1 MESIVKYLEY
11 VKEQLAALVQT
22 QAEPLHQAAKLA
34 AQSYCDGKQFFTFG
48 TGHSH
53 LIAEEIYVRAGGLAF
68 VKGILPGELMLH
80 EKLNKSTYLERLEGY
95 ADILLTLYGV
105 GKGDTILI
113 ISNSGRNSVPV
124 EMALGAKA
132 RGANVIAITS
142 LKHSQKVSSR
152 NKSGKRLFEAAD
164 VVLDNQAAYGDAAF
178 TVPGCSTT
186 TGPISDIMGT
196 TLVQALVV
204 GITEELAKRGIDA
217 PIFYSSN
224 SDNADE
230 HNEKLFR
237 KYFKD

>member
-1 MESIVKYLEY
+1 MQSITKYLDY
-11 VKEQLAALVQT
+11 VKEQLSALTLT
-22 QAEPLHQAAKLA
+22 QAEPLERAAKLA

-53 LIAEEIYVRAGGLAF
+53 MIAEEIYLRAGGLAF

-80 EKLNKSTYLERLEGY
+80 QKLNMSTYLERLEGY
-95 ADILLTLYGV
+95 ADILLNLYGV
-105 GKGDTILI
+105 GAGDTMLI

-124 EMALGAKA
+124 EMAQGAKA

-152 NKSGKRLFEAAD
+152 NKSGKRLFEVAD

-178 TVPGCSTT
+178 TVPGCSTP
-186 TGPISDIMGT
+186 TGPISDIMGI
-196 TLVQALVV
+196 TLAQALVV
-204 GITEELAKRGIDA
+204 GIAEQLAACGIDP
-217 PIFYSSN
+217 PIFRSSN

-230 HNEKLFR
+230 HNDRLLH
-237 KYFKD
+237 KYFRD

>member
-11 VKEQLAALVQT
+11 INEQLVALART
-22 QAEPLHQAAKLA
+22 QAEPLQQAAQLV
-34 AQSYCDGKQFFTFG
+34 AQSYCDGKHFFTFG

-53 LIAEEIYVRAGGLAF
+53 MIAEEIYVRAGGLAF

-95 ADILLTLYGV
+95 ADILLTLYDV
-105 GKGDTILI
+105 GKGDTLLI

-142 LKHSQKVSSR
+142 LRHSKKVSSR

-164 VVLDNQAAYGDAAF
+164 IVLDNQAAYGDAAF
-178 TVPGCSTT
+178 TVPGCSAP

-196 TLVQALVV
+196 ALAQALVV
-204 GITEELAKRGIDA
+204 GIAEELAKRGIDA

-224 SDNADE
+224 ADNCDE

-237 KYFKD
+237 MYCRD

>member
-1 MESIVKYLEY
+1 MEAIAKYLEY
-11 VKEQLAALVQT
+11 IKEQISVLKET
-22 QAEPLHQAAKLA
+22 QAEPLQIAAKLVA
-34 AQSYCDGKQFFTFG
+34 DSYCNGKQFFAFG

-53 LIAEEIYVRAGGLAF
+53 LIAEELYIRAGGLAF

-95 ADILLTLYGV
+95 ADILLNLYGV
-105 GKGDTILI
+105 GEGDTIVI

-124 EMALGAKA
+124 EMALGARA

-142 LKHSQKVSSR
+142 LKHSSKVSSR

-164 VVLDNQAAYGDAAF
+164 VVLDNLAEYGDAAF
-178 TVPGCSTT
+178 KVPGCTAP

-196 TLVQALVV
+196 TLAQALVV
-204 GITEELAKRGIDA
+204 GIAEELAKRGVDA

-224 SDNADE
+224 SDNADD
-230 HNEKLFR
+230 HNDKLFK